1 MCLCGSP
8 NFVTFVPLW
17 FPKLC
22 DLCAFV
28 VISPKLRHY
37 KNNSSSNPMAISNR
51 ERVGR
56 ALDFLR
62 EGLYPFIEREMK
74 ASYGQKWLAVA
85 LSCLPESYTIRRTGD
100 AVLKEDVS
108 ALLIVLWEQWN
119 EVFKKTLGRSDRSL
133 ASELRDVRNAWAHN
147 DAFSLDDA
155 YRAFDS
161 ISRLLSSVSADTQ
174 EVEKQKQEILRLRF
188 EEQARRETRRQA
200 IAPTEGQP
208 MSGLKPWREIATP
221 HPDVASGR
229 YQEAEFAADL
239 WQVYLDQGSDEYR
252 LPNEFFG
259 RTYLTEGLK
268 QLLTNALIR
277 LTGAGGDPVIELQT
291 NFGGGKTHAILALY
305 HLFFG
310 VETKDLPGME
320 PVLQAAAVNEPPK
333 NVNTVVIVGNKLSP
347 GTVEKKRD
355 GVRVHTLWGEI
366 AWQLGGKEGYEMVRE
381 ADETATNPG
390 DVLKELFNR
399 YAPCLI
405 LIDEWVAYARQLHE
419 RADLPGGSFDTHFT
433 FAQTLSESAKN
444 ADRTLLVV
452 SIPSSDIEIGGERG
466 TEALDR
472 LKNAIGRIQ
481 SPWRPASAEES
492 FEIVRRRLFQTT
504 TDPQLFVA
512 RDAVIKAF
520 SEMYRTQGQE
530 FPSECL
536 EADYRRRL
544 REAYPIHPEFFDRL
558 YSDWSTLDKFQRT
571 RGVLRLMAKVIHSLW
586 EREDKSLLIM
596 PSHVPMDDAQV
607 QSELTR
613 YLDDNWVPIIEKDVD
628 GPNSLP
634 LDIDRQN
641 SNLGRYSACRRVTRT
656 IYLGSA
662 PTIRAANRGL
672 EDKRIKLGCVQPGE
686 TVAIFGDA
694 LRRLTDRATY
704 LYIDG
709 NRYWISNQPNVTRT
723 AQDRANLL
731 FEERYK
737 VTEEIVRRLKA
748 DQQRGEFGA
757 IHIAPESTADIP
769 DDPHLGVR
777 LIVLSPGQPHSK
789 SAEDSPARR
798 LVAEILNQRGG
809 SPRYYK
815 NTLVFVAADKSNLEN
830 LEKNVA
836 GYLAWNSI
844 VADQETLNLD
854 VSQRKQA
861 ITKRDQA
868 DKEVSLILNQTY
880 QWLLVPEQP
889 EPQGGIQW
897 TDNRIPGDDSPIDRA
912 SRKLVHE
919 GQLITHYSGDNLRM
933 DALDK
938 YLWRSTNHIDIKR
951 LWEYL
956 AQYLYL
962 PRLKNPD
969 VLLQAVREGVRS
981 TLVEENFGYAEGWD
995 EAKQRY
1001 TGLVILRDINPSI
1014 SSHSLLVKPDVAMGQ
1029 LEAEKPAN
1037 PPTAAETDSVISS
1050 DPDRPLYL
1058 TSGVRLTAKESPDD
1072 LVEKKPVLRRFY
1084 GIVSIDPLRINRDAP
1099 AIANE
1104 IIQHLTRLSG
1114 ARVKVT
1120 LEIEAEIP
1128 DGAPD
1133 DVVRTVTEN
1142 CRTLKFNNQSFEPE

>member
-1 MCLCGSP
+1 M
-8 NFVTFVPLW
+8 
-17 FPKLC
+17 
-22 DLCAFV
+22 